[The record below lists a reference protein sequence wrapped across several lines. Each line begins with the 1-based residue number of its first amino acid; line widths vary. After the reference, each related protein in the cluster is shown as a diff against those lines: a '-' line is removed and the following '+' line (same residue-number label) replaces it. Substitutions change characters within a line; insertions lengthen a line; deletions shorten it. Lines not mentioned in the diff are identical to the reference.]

1 MNTIQNLSLGGN
13 YPHDG
18 KFSILPI
25 SSTVQSVNNEIQS
38 GKTVNLL
45 IKLGS
50 DDQDISLSKGIRV
63 LLNIGDV
70 HPVEF
75 LIESGNAR

>member
-1 MNTIQNLSLGGN
+1 LGGN

-25 SSTVQSVNNEIQS
+25 SSTVQSANNEIQS

-45 IKLGS
+45 IKLGPN
-50 DDQDISLSKGIRV
+50 DQDILLNNGITV
-63 LLNIGDV
+63 LLNIGSI

>member
-1 MNTIQNLSLGGN
+1 LNTVQNLSSGGS

-18 KFSILPI
+18 KFSIL
-25 SSTVQSVNNEIQS
+25 STNIQSTNNEIQS
-38 GKTVNLL
+38 GQTVDLL

-50 DDQDISLSKGIRV
+50 NSPDILLNKGIRV
-63 LLNIGDV
+63 FLNLGDMY
-70 HPVEF
+70 PAEF

>member
-1 MNTIQNLSLGGN
+1 LQDLSSGGN

-18 KFSILPI
+18 MFSIL
-25 SSTVQSVNNEIQS
+25 SSSSIQSVNNEIQS

-45 IKLGS
+45 IKLGP
-50 DDQDISLSKGIRV
+50 DDQDILLNKGIRTF
-63 LLNIGDV
+63 LNIGSLN
-70 HPVEF
+70 PVEF